1 MTHTHK
7 TQEYYGAIAK
17 QMPCAL
23 GTELGGGTHQSYWM
37 ADKGGHLAR
46 WRNIHTAYTLHRP
59 DPKHPPVV
67 LTKMCAGGGTKSYG
81 WYPQMKAECI
91 TFSEEKSTALVI
103 GTNPGYQNAVLI
115 VKNKR

>member
-1 MTHTHK
+1 MAK
-7 TQEYYGAIAK
+7 DTQGIHAS
-17 QMPCAL
+17 QFGSQRPTCC
-23 GTELGGGTHQSYWM
+23 
-37 ADKGGHLAR
+37 ADK
-46 WRNIHTAYTLHRP
+46 
-59 DPKHPPVV
+59 KVS
-67 LTKMCAGGGTKSYG
+67 GGGTKSYG